1 MEFREELPKTIVGK
15 VLRRALREEE
25 ERKAGRRKNRQ
36 AGQKNA
42 ASADASPRREV
53 PTERTPREGA

>member
-25 ERKAGRRKNRQ
+25 ERKADRRKNRQ
-36 AGQKNA
+36 AGQKNT
-42 ASADASPRREV
+42 ASADAAPRRDV
-53 PTERTPREGA
+53 PAERTPRDRA

>member
-25 ERKAGRRKNRQ
+25 MAKQAKKAARHAARQ
-36 AGQKNA
+36 NGA
-42 ASADASPRREV
+42 ATAKED
-53 PTERTPREGA
+53 